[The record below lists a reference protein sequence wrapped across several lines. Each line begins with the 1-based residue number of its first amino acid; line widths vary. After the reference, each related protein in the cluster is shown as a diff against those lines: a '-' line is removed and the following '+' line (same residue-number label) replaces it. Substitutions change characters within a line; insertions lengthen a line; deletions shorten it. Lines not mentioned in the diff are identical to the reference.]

1 MFIIKFAIMKKTE
14 ALEKLISILG
24 ISKSELENWFIYRNN
39 LPLVYCDK
47 LRVKYGLEKLI
58 SKLEISESELRKW
71 FYDRGQ
77 NNENKVNRPFENDA
91 NFIPTKLPLVYYHNN
106 ELIVKCGLD
115 LSCKKELSG
124 IQLLP
129 GVIFFLQHNWRKIS
143 WYGSGIVW
151 ETAKNYAKGLCF
163 NGKIGRLPSRYVL
176 ERHWSCRETTK
187 LEATLKVLKENKIE
201 VRDYGSWEFWCSEEK
216 NLYDAYYFNL
226 FNFNS
231 SLGDRNSTYCCDY
244 LAVAFN

>member
-24 ISKSELENWFIYRNN
+24 ISKSELENWFIYRNK
-39 LPLVYCDK
+39 LPLVYCNK

-58 SKLEISESELRKW
+58 SKLEISENELENW
-71 FYDRGQ
+71 FYERGQ
-77 NNENKVNRPFENDA
+77 NNKNKVNRPFENDA
-91 NFIPTKLPLVYYHNN
+91 NFIPTKLPLVYCHNN

-124 IQLLP
+124 IQFLP
-129 GVIFFLQHNWRKIS
+129 GVIFFLQREWGTC
-143 WYGSGIVW
+143 YGTGITW
-151 ETAKNYAKGLCF
+151 KAAKNYAKGLCF
-163 NGKIGRLPSRYVL
+163 NGKTGRLPSRYVL

-187 LEATLKVLKENKIE
+187 LEATLKVLDENKIE
-201 VRDYGSWEFWCSEEK
+201 VNKYYPWEFWCSEEK
-216 NLYDAYYFNL
+216 NLYDAYCFNL

-231 SLGDRNSTYCCDY
+231 RLGDRNSAYCCDY